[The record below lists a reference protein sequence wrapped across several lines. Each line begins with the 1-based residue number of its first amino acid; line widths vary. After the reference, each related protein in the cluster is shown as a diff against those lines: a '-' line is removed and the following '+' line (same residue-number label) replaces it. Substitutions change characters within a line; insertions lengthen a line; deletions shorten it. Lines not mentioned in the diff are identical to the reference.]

1 MFLQETPKTAKKRQ
15 INSMETNEEETSGK
29 KQKEDQTVLSTLKAF
44 MAEIRDEKKRSEKR
58 VGLMETNIA
67 LLKESDIKTKQ
78 KLSKMDSSKI
88 NDNVYTANVMED
100 LDGIDNKNLK
110 NTVIVKKLKAAS
122 RYQM

>member
-1 MFLQETPKTAKKRQ
+1 MKKKHLAR
-15 INSMETNEEETSGK
+15 
-29 KQKEDQTVLSTLKAF
+29 QKEDQTVLSTLKAF
-44 MAEIRDEKKRSEKR
+44 MVEIRDEKKRSEKR